1 IISKHRAVLVKFD
14 ESYPYG
20 EKQDQFKEVAKRSA
34 SQPDLLVASVGI
46 QDYGD
51 KENSDL
57 AERFGIVKEDFP
69 VLKLFV
75 QGKDDPIDYTGDLTS
90 GDVSA
95 FISANTGLW
104 MGSEHCLEEFDE
116 LAKRFMKASAEERDT
131 ILAAAEE
138 KKGELEDE
146 KEQKSGTLYV
156 AIMKKIKEKGDTFPS
171 TRHKRV
177 KTLLTKKITDE
188 KKAAFEARLNILAA
202 FRFAAENVKEEL

>member
-1 IISKHRAVLVKFD
+1 
-14 ESYPYG
+14 
-20 EKQDQFKEVAKRSA
+20 
-34 SQPDLLVASVGI
+34 
-46 QDYGD
+46 
-51 KENSDL
+51 
-57 AERFGIVKEDFP
+57 
-69 VLKLFV
+69 
-75 QGKDDPIDYTGDLTS
+75 
-90 GDVSA
+90 
-95 FISANTGLW
+95 

-171 TRHKRV
+171 DETKRV